1 LSRPLTRLKK
11 FRLGTRDRRQGLP
24 TGELRSLAVGS
35 FNASQAKRFD
45 KAIFDEWP
53 IEGFFNT
60 IR

>member
-45 KAIFDEWP
+45 KAIFRRMA
-53 IEGFFNT
+53 N
-60 IR
+60 